1 MGSDKDYADADNY
14 FQESFLRSGYPLQ
27 STVSNDLSEHFD
39 IQNQPPFYDLD
50 DRKFREGVLD

>member
-1 MGSDKDYADADNY
+1 MGSDKDYADTDNY

-39 IQNQPPFYDLD
+39 IQN
-50 DRKFREGVLD
+50 VS